1 MPIVIGSNAGA
12 AATLAIAES
21 SGTEVGKT
29 IKTNADWENIR
40 QGLDKAVSTG
50 IGIYLSDRDRKM
62 DQDNRIALMNQAA
75 GISKAEQARMDAANI
90 PLRQGPSMELLINLA
105 DSGREDRREYYGRLL
120 VQALNVTGPLIHE
133 RPAQGDFVYT
143 AAPNKMLNF
152 GHNTY
157 GYLPVKHAFGVLVP
171 AQFLEA
177 IGKDERGSEFPR
189 GVPFVM
195 LPKINP

>member
-1 MPIVIGSNAGA
+1 MLKELGDKTMTRAMPFLFALILLA
-12 AATLAIAES
+12 AQ
-21 SGTEVGKT
+21 KP
-29 IKTNADWENIR
+29 ADD
-40 QGLDKAVSTG
+40 GLPKP
-50 IGIYLSDRDRKM
+50 
-62 DQDNRIALMNQAA
+62 
-75 GISKAEQARMDAANI
+75 ISKAEQARMDAANI

-120 VQALNVTGPLIHE
+120 VKALDVTGPLLHE
-133 RPAQGDFVYT
+133 RPAQGDFIYT

-189 GVPFVM
+189 GVPFKM